1 MSLRKFSN
9 WVQNRL
15 RRVRHSSTPEDSIPL
30 VSNEQEVAVDPPST
44 PVPVP
49 SEGDELEGAVV
60 STPSPREEPVIHWP
74 RRESVDSDLIDFDPA
89 PSVGRTEFCSRHSR
103 RDPRSPLPAVPIL
116 HPDSPPP
123 PYFPRRRLRVT
134 TGPAISAPGQL
145 VHFDCV
151 ADLSRITERT
161 EESQVLETSSDEG
174 GAAEAAGSFRDLTQF
189 LTEDEQVIH
198 ELRMRRLEGLARRAQ
213 GLPSEEDEEEASSGS
228 SDPLF
233 TTARSHLSDEDEADD
248 GQMSSSLAKPSD
260 R

>member
-15 RRVRHSSTPEDSIPL
+15 RRVRHSSTPEDSLPL
-30 VSNEQEVAVDPPST
+30 VPNEQEAAVDPPST
-44 PVPVP
+44 PVPVQ
-49 SEGDELEGAVV
+49 SEGDESEGPVAD
-60 STPSPREEPVIHWP
+60 PLSP
-74 RRESVDSDLIDFDPA
+74 ESEDSDLIDFEPA
-89 PSVGRTEFCSRHSR
+89 PSVGRAEFCSRHSR
-103 RDPRSPLPAVPIL
+103 RDPRSPLPSVPTPYFL

-134 TGPAISAPGQL
+134 TGPSISAPGQF

-151 ADLSRITERT
+151 ADLSRVTERT
-161 EESQVLETSSDEG
+161 ETSQAPETSSDEEG
-174 GAAEAAGSFRDLTQF
+174 GAGAAGPFRDLAQF

-213 GLPSEEDEEEASSGS
+213 GLPAEEGEEGASSDS

-233 TTARSHLSDEDEADD
+233 VTARSHLSSSDEDEAEG